1 MSVTHEQARV
11 LHRQHHVG
19 TRGEEDI
26 NKVANVMR
34 EHGRSCGGMS
44 RLSHGVTWR
53 LRVAHPGV
61 RLEVCRKN
69 VGKPRYAFN
78 SFQVKM
84 LPTIYR
90 PPPITT
96 GAVQS

>member
-1 MSVTHEQARV
+1 MLCVNM
-11 LHRQHHVG
+11 VG
-19 TRGEEDI
+19 SI
-26 NKVANVMR
+26 VMR
-34 EHGRSCGGMS
+34 LCLS
-44 RLSHGVTWR
+44 RQSWCDLALVCCTT
-53 LRVAHPGV
+53 GV